1 MAGCVMITPNEAEAL
16 AQKTMQEYVAQCDCM
31 TPEDVGNVL
40 MKLVSMCGLGMCAT
54 VGQKDAISR
63 LQGTAAY
70 IAKTQAGKHWKSEGV
85 PASAKH

>member
-1 MAGCVMITPNEAEAL
+1 MITPNEAEAL

-40 MKLVSMCGLGMCAT
+40 TKLVSMCGLGMCST
-54 VGQKDAISR
+54 VGKRDAVQR

-70 IAKTQAGKHWKSEGV
+70 IAKAQAGKHYKTDAGI